1 MENSRLLLGRSSP
14 VGAFERPLQALH
26 VADVG
31 SDHLRAQLCQFFCLV
46 GVDVSRKR
54 ERAEATRLVPQD
66 GADQAATLREF
77 TESASSPAERARL
90 NYLAWFVEFLTPYS
104 ESWVLSS
111 RLHNRLQQALEL
123 KKQGKAD
130 EARQKVLAEG
140 VPLWLKL
147 APLVREALLDFQ
159 EIVSNRND
167 IGALASL
174 HNKYERLALFQLRMS
189 MKEFL
194 GELPPETE
202 KLLDE
207 VWRPDPN
214 AAQCVFIPTRPALLR
229 SGERVRVFAVAPG
242 HGKVLR
248 VSLNVRAAGS
258 EKWGQKTMTHVGR
271 RTFAGELANEEPIT
285 SLLDYYAEAE
295 FQAGSAKSIVTA
307 PLEAPT
313 RFYTVTL
320 V

>member
-1 MENSRLLLGRSSP
+1 VLDDTDRDRLILCTFTGEIKDGHHEIHEYSGDYNEAFRFW
-14 VGAFERPLQALH
+14 VGYDPAAEVMKSQAK
-26 VADVG
+26 VAAN
-31 SDHLRAQLCQFFCLV
+31 LRQL
-46 GVDVSRKR
+46 
-54 ERAEATRLVPQD
+54 T
-66 GADQAATLREF
+66 AA
-77 TESASSPAERARL
+77 ASSPAERERL
-90 NYLAWFVEFLTPYS
+90 NYLARFVEFLTPYS
-104 ESWVLSS
+104 KSWVLSS
-111 RLHNRLQQALEL
+111 RLHNLLQQALEL

-130 EARQKVLAEG
+130 EARQKVLVEG

-167 IGALASL
+167 IGELASL
-174 HNKYERLALFQLRMS
+174 HNKYERLALFRLRMS

-207 VWRPDPN
+207 VWQPDPN
-214 AAQCVFIPTRPALLR
+214 AAQRVFIPTRPTLLR

-258 EKWGQKTMTHVGR
+258 EKWNQETMTHVGR

-285 SLLDYYAEAE
+285 CLLDYYAKAE